1 MCIRDREE
9 SGAVH
14 LPVLAQSLSTEE
26 MSLLTGILQK
36 PQVLGQAD
44 QAIADYSNLIQRQRM
59 IREMTEDGDLLSL
72 RNRKKLEEL

>member
-1 MCIRDREE
+1 
-9 SGAVH
+9 
-14 LPVLAQSLSTEE
+14 

>member
-1 MCIRDREE
+1 MT
-9 SGAVH
+9 
-14 LPVLAQSLSTEE
+14 VLAQSLSTEE